1 MKAKEIGAKT
11 KKELEEFLR
20 EKREALRRFRF
31 NFVSGKMKN
40 TKEARELRKDIAR
53 IFTIL
58 NPPAGGKK
66 NG

>member
-1 MKAKEIGAKT
+1 MKAKEFGFKA
-11 KKELEEFLR
+11 KKELEELLR
-20 EKREALRRFRF
+20 EKREVLRRFRF

-40 TKEARELRKDIAR
+40 TKEARELKKDIAR

-58 NPPAGGKK
+58 NLKK

>member
-1 MKAKEIGAKT
+1 MKVKEIGGKT

-20 EKREALRRFRF
+20 EKQESLRRFRF
-31 NFVSGKMKN
+31 NLASGKMKN

-58 NPPAGGKK
+58 NPNK